1 MLYTSLKAL
10 YQKSKT
16 GWGCNMVKCVRCKSG
31 VLNTSFDGEAVCM
44 MCGHVTYPKLEV
56 NSRRK
61 QRAIQLVE
69 KFGVTET
76 AKLMELPTSTI
87 GLWTKGHSKKEFRGT
102 MYQDE
107 DFKREVAEYAI
118 QHHNNYKTAKVYGVS
133 RGSVQNWVKEYKE
146 TLDKVGSIV

>member
-1 MLYTSLKAL
+1 
-10 YQKSKT
+10 
-16 GWGCNMVKCVRCKSG
+16 
-31 VLNTSFDGEAVCM
+31 
-44 MCGHVTYPKLEV
+44 
-56 NSRRK
+56 
-61 QRAIQLVE
+61 
-69 KFGVTET
+69 
-76 AKLMELPTSTI
+76 
-87 GLWTKGHSKKEFRGT
+87 